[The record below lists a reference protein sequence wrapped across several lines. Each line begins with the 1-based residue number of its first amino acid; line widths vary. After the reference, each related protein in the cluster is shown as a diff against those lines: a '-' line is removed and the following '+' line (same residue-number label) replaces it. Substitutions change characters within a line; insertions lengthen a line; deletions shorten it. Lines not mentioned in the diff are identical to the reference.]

1 MSERRAVSGKF
12 HPALDGDCM
21 ADSDFE
27 RMLHQQQTESALRY
41 GYFLLAAAGAGIGFI
56 VQKLEGQHFNLAGSL
71 CFASAAMWLMS
82 IITGCLAL
90 ECEVKLKQT
99 NLEIVQ
105 LYRGTHASRAKG
117 EEAKFCIEVRSK
129 WYDKERAKSAIL
141 IRWQK
146 TCLLLGVISV
156 VAWRYT
162 EMTGW

>member
-1 MSERRAVSGKF
+1 
-12 HPALDGDCM
+12 
-21 ADSDFE
+21 
-27 RMLHQQQTESALRY
+27 
-41 GYFLLAAAGAGIGFI
+41 
-56 VQKLEGQHFNLAGSL
+56 
-71 CFASAAMWLMS
+71 MS

-105 LYRGTHASRAKG
+105 LYRGTHASKAKG
-117 EEAKFCIEVRSK
+117 EEAKFWIEARNK